1 MVVVCKAGGER
12 IKGQTSGMKLRP
24 RFYFVLSGVLIVV
37 FVVLL
42 YLKIEFMTY
51 GFLGAS
57 IGALIRGFY
66 EEKKEIKKLKDNS
79 Q

>member
-1 MVVVCKAGGER
+1 
-12 IKGQTSGMKLRP
+12 MKLRP
-24 RFYFVLSGVLIVV
+24 RAFFVLSAVFIIV

-42 YLKIEFMTY
+42 FLKIEFMTY
-51 GFLGAS
+51 GFLGLS

-66 EEKKEIKKLKDNS
+66 EESKESKKLKNND